1 MYSSIICGASWILFV
16 LTVLWMR
23 AAKKWFRAQKKIL
36 DKKKKEL
43 DTMILSATDMVH
55 ELNNVSDYVVT
66 RIDEKKQDVENT
78 FSEIESR
85 LEECRMMFEGKNNV
99 KTETTV
105 YLNEIAEAKS
115 KHAKKQEI
123 DKLFNDGA
131 DVEQIAKELGVG
143 KGEVQLIIGM
153 KERLYKVG

>member
-16 LTVLWMR
+16 FMILWMKS
-23 AAKKWFRAQKKIL
+23 AKKWFRAQKKIL

-43 DTMILSATDMVH
+43 DDMIMSATDMVH

-66 RIDEKKQDVENT
+66 TIDEKKQEVENVFT
-78 FSEIESR
+78 EIDSR
-85 LEECRMMFEGKNNV
+85 LEECRAMFEGKNVKVENV
-99 KTETTV
+99 QC
-105 YLNEIAEAKS
+105 LNEIAEAKN
-115 KHAKKQEI
+115 KHAKRQEI
-123 DKLFNDGA
+123 DKLFNSGA

-153 KERLYKVG
+153 QERLCRVG

>member
-43 DTMILSATDMVH
+43 DDMIMSATDMVH

-66 RIDEKKQDVENT
+66 TIDEKKQEVECT
-78 FSEIESR
+78 FAEIESR
-85 LEECRMMFEGKNNV
+85 LEECRAMFEGKNV
-99 KTETTV
+99 KTENV
-105 YLNEIAEAKS
+105 QVLNEIAEIKS

-123 DKLFNDGA
+123 DKLFNNGA

-153 KERLYKVG
+153 QERLCKVG

>member
-23 AAKKWFRAQKKIL
+23 SAKKWFRAQKKIL

-43 DTMILSATDMVH
+43 DDMIMSATDMVH

-66 RIDEKKQDVENT
+66 AIDEKKQEVENT

-85 LEECRMMFEGKNNV
+85 LEECRAMFEGKSE
-99 KTETTV
+99 KTENV
-105 YLNEIAEAKS
+105 QALNEIAVAKS
-115 KHAKKQEI
+115 KHAKRQEI

-153 KERLYKVG
+153 QERLCRVG

>member
-1 MYSSIICGASWILFV
+1 MYSSIICGASWVLF
-16 LTVLWMR
+16 LFTILWMKS
-23 AAKKWFRAQKKIL
+23 AKKWFRAQKKIL

-43 DTMILSATDMVH
+43 DDMIMSATDMVH

-66 RIDEKKQDVENT
+66 TIDEKKQEVESA

-85 LEECRMMFEGKNNV
+85 LEECRVMFEGKNV
-99 KTETTV
+99 KTENV
-105 YLNEIAEAKS
+105 QCLNEIAVAKN
-115 KHAKKQEI
+115 KHAKRQEI

-153 KERLYKVG
+153 QERLCKVG

>member
-1 MYSSIICGASWILFV
+1 MYSSIICGASWILFIF
-16 LTVLWMR
+16 TVLWMKS
-23 AAKKWFRAQKKIL
+23 AKKWFRAQKKIL

-43 DTMILSATDMVH
+43 DNMIMSATDMVH

-66 RIDEKKQDVENT
+66 TIDEKKQEVEST
-78 FSEIESR
+78 FAEIESR
-85 LEECRMMFEGKNNV
+85 LEECRVMFEGKNV
-99 KTETTV
+99 KTETAV
-105 YLNEIAEAKS
+105 CLNEIAEAKS
-115 KHAKKQEI
+115 KHSKRQEI

-153 KERLYKVG
+153 QERLCKVG